1 MLALEDI
8 MDFHQLRQQ
17 GMSLRIPF
25 PYQKDN
31 NVNFLIVRYQ
41 QQKKI
46 VLVRPCYIEIFP
58 ATQAIF
64 PNG

>member
-17 GMSLRIPF
+17 GMPLRIPF
-25 PYQKDN
+25 PYQRRY
-31 NVNFLIVRYQ
+31 VNLIDRFQ

-46 VLVRPCYIEIFP
+46 VLVRPCHIEIFP